1 VIPITNLVLFGMK
14 PAGIAVQGRSKES
27 HRSEV
32 MANYRYCD
40 KRIHGRDLLG
50 MWVLLAAVLGIS
62 ALWSF
67 L

>member
-1 VIPITNLVLFGMK
+1 MALGMNS
-14 PAGIAVQGRSKES
+14 AGIAVGGRFKES
-27 HRSEV
+27 RWSEV
-32 MANYRYCD
+32 VSNKYQYGE

-50 MWVLLAAVLGIS
+50 MWMLLAAVLGIS

>member
-1 VIPITNLVLFGMK
+1 
-14 PAGIAVQGRSKES
+14 
-27 HRSEV
+27 
-32 MANYRYCD
+32 MANKYHYCE

>member
-1 VIPITNLVLFGMK
+1 
-14 PAGIAVQGRSKES
+14 
-27 HRSEV
+27 

>member
-1 VIPITNLVLFGMK
+1 MPN
-14 PAGIAVQGRSKES
+14 
-27 HRSEV
+27 
-32 MANYRYCD
+32 NYEYRE

>member
-1 VIPITNLVLFGMK
+1 MPFGMNS
-14 PAGIAVQGRSKES
+14 AGTAVEGRKES
-27 HRSEV
+27 RWSEV
-32 MANYRYCD
+32 VSNKYLYCE

>member
-1 VIPITNLVLFGMK
+1 MALGIN
-14 PAGIAVQGRSKES
+14 PAGTTVGGRFKES
-27 HRSEV
+27 RWSEV
-32 MANYRYCD
+32 VSNKYHYGE

-50 MWVLLAAVLGIS
+50 MWGLLAAVLGIS